1 MPAMS
6 TSYKNKGHG
15 TMKPMLSA
23 DAKKEYLENLVRK
36 QSQINIVTYIQM
48 KTLKQYMD

>member
-6 TSYKNKGHG
+6 ASYKGAGHG

-23 DAKKEYLENLVRK
+23 DAKEYLENLIRK
-36 QSQINIVTYIQM
+36 QSQINIVTYIQT
-48 KTLKQYMD
+48 KTLKIQYMV